1 MGFDKLSIFY
11 IISPIRIFHVLQTK
25 LGNIQ
30 MKQKNIQ
37 VKLSKLL
44 SLIATLITLSSCGGG
59 SGGGGGGDSSLN
71 QAPEALDRSFSV
83 EEDNTLGIMLIAT
96 AADATIASYQ
106 IVTQPGNGTLTGTGA
121 SRVYSPNSNFNGSD
135 FIEFTATD
143 SEGAVSRV
151 ARYDIT
157 VTPANDAPG
166 FSSSSSVFF
175 AENSTSAVVTLT
187 ATDVDNDAITFSI
200 TGGSDS
206 NSFTLNNTV
215 ISFNSAPD
223 FENPTDS
230 DADNNYSVIVSATDG
245 MGSSTQT
252 ITVTV
257 TDVADLIFINQ
268 PPEALDRSF
277 SVEEDNTLSIMLIA
291 TDTVATIASYQ
302 IVTQPGNGTLTGT
315 GTSHVYSP
323 NSNFNG
329 SDFIEFTATDNNGA
343 VSRVAR
349 YDITVTA
356 VNDAPG
362 FSSSS
367 SVFFAENSTSA
378 VVTLTATD
386 VENDTITFSIT
397 GGSDSNSFTLNN
409 AVLAFNSAPDF
420 ENPTDS
426 GADNDYSVIVSA
438 TDSMDSSTLAI
449 TVTVTDAANQAP
461 EALDRSFSVEEDNTL
476 NIMLIATDT
485 DTTIANY
492 QIVTQPGNGTLT
504 GTGASRVYSPN
515 SNFNGS
521 DFIEFTATDSEEA
534 VSRVARYDIT
544 VTADNDAPEFSSSSS
559 VFFAENST
567 SAVVTL
573 TATDVDNDTI
583 TFSITGGSD
592 SNSFTL
598 NNAVLAFNSA
608 PDFENPTDSGA
619 DNDYSVTVSATD
631 GMDSSTL
638 AITVTVTDAANQPPE
653 ALDSSFSVEEDNT
666 LNIMLI
672 AIAPDATIAS
682 YQIVTPPGNGTLTG
696 TGASRVYSPNSN
708 FNGSDFIEFT
718 ATDSEGAV
726 SRVARYDITVT
737 AVNDAPGFSSSSSVF
752 FVENST
758 SAVVTLTATDVENDT
773 ITFSITG
780 GSDSNSFTLNN
791 AVLAFNSAPDFENPT
806 DSDADNDY
814 SVIVSATD
822 SMDSST
828 LAITVTVT
836 DAANQPPI
844 ALDSSFSV
852 EEDNTLNIMLIA
864 IAADTTIASY
874 QIVTQPGNG
883 TLTGTGASRLYS
895 PNSNFNGSD
904 FIEFTATDSEGA
916 VSRVARY
923 DITVTAV
930 NDAPG
935 FSSSS
940 SVFFAENSTS
950 AVVTLTAT
958 DVENDTITFSITG
971 GSDSN
976 SFTLNNAVLAF
987 NSAPDFENPTD
998 SDADNNYSV
1007 IVSAT
1012 DSMDSSTLAITVTVT
1027 DAANQPPEALDSSF
1041 SVEEDNT
1048 LNIMLIATD
1057 TDTTIASYQIVT
1069 QPGNG
1074 TLTGTGASRVYSP
1087 NSNFNGSDFIEFTAT
1102 DSEGAVSRVA
1112 RYDIT
1117 VTAVNDAPGFSSSS
1131 SVFFAE
1137 NSTSAVVTLTAT
1149 DVEND
1154 TITFSITGGS
1164 DSNSFTLNN
1173 AVLAFNSAPDFENP
1187 TDSDADNN
1195 YSVIVSATDSMD
1207 SSTLAITVTV
1217 TDAANQPPEAL
1228 DSSFSVE
1235 EDNTLNIMLIATD
1248 TDTTIA
1254 SYQIVTQ
1261 PGNGTLTGTGA
1272 SRVYS
1277 PNSNFNGSDFI
1288 EFTATDSEGAVSR
1301 VARYDITVTAV
1312 NDAPGFSSSSSVFF
1326 VENSTSAVVTLT
1338 ATDVENDTFTF
1349 SITGGSDSNSFTLNN
1364 AVLAF
1369 NSAPDFENPT
1379 DSGADNDYS
1388 VTVSATDGM
1397 DSSTLAITV
1406 TVTDAA
1412 NQPPEALDR
1421 SFSVEEDNTLN
1432 IMLIAIAPDATIAS
1446 YQIVTPPGNG
1456 TLTGTGA
1463 SRVYSPNSN
1472 FNGSDFIEFTA
1483 TDSEEAV
1490 SRVARYDITVT
1501 AVNDAPGFSSSSTV
1515 FFVENSTSAV
1525 VTLTATDVE
1534 NDTIT
1539 FSITGGS
1546 DSNSFTLNNAV
1557 LAFNSAPDFE
1567 NPTDSDTDNDYSVTV
1582 SATDGMDSSTLAITV
1597 TVTDAANQAPEALD
1611 RSFSVEEDNTL
1622 NIMLIATD
1630 TDTTIASYQ
1639 IVTQPVNGTL
1649 TGTGASR
1656 LYSPNSNFNGSDFI
1670 EFTATDSE
1678 EAVSRVARYDITVT
1692 AVNDA
1697 PGFSSSST
1705 VFFAENSTSAVVTL
1719 TATDVEND
1727 AITFSITGGSDSN
1740 SFTLNNAVLAFNSAP
1755 DFENPTDSDTD
1766 NDYSVT
1772 VSATDGMDSSTLAI
1786 TVTVTDESQLRLTV
1800 SYPPPNSNLGGGAT
1814 QTTVT
1819 GNLFDDEDDDVS
1831 TTDIDSVM
1839 VNSIAAQL
1847 GDGNSRWLTRVPV
1860 SAGFNTLTIDVSDGL
1875 TTESVIQLLNNAPI
1889 LGTVNDMVLDSTNNR
1904 LLIVDGSLNIIA
1916 ALNLTTGNHSV
1927 SSASGT
1933 GSGIDFGTLLGL
1945 VLDSNNNRILVT
1957 DSELNAIIAVDLVT
1971 GNRSLISAFGT
1982 GSGISFAFPSNL
1994 VLDSNNNRVLV
2005 TDANL
2010 FAIIAVDLTTGDRSI
2025 ISSLVTGSGTDFA
2038 FPNDL
2043 VLDSNNN
2050 RILVTDSFLNAI
2062 IEVDLTTGNRT
2073 VISDNATGSG
2083 VNFLFSSG
2091 IVLDSNNN
2099 RVLVIDSFLNAIIA
2113 VDLATGNR
2121 TVISDNSTGSGF
2133 NFSLLLDSIVL
2144 DSNNNRV
2151 LVANTNPNAIVAVD
2165 LTTGDRTVMLLINS
2179 DVVSGINF
2187 SFPTAAVLDNNNNRL
2202 LVADA
2207 APNNAAIVEED
2218 LATGNRN
2225 LISDLNTGSG
2235 TNLNFPS
2242 GLALDSGNNRVLVTD
2257 SGSAALIAVDL
2268 STGNRTVISD
2278 SSTGSG
2284 IDFVVPQD
2292 LVLDSDNNRVLVSD
2306 GSTAVIAVDLATGNR
2321 TVISDSSTGSGI
2333 DFGFLHGLVLDSDN
2347 NRILVSDEGI
2357 ISIVAVDLATGD
2369 RTVISG
2375 SSTGSGTNFI
2385 SPFSIVLDGN
2395 NNRVLVTDII
2405 LNAIVAV
2412 DLATGNRTVISGE
2425 NTSFGFNFSFPTDL
2439 VLDSNN
2445 NRLLVIDADLNN
2457 IITVDLATGER
2468 AIDFR

>member
-1 MGFDKLSIFY
+1 MKL
-11 IISPIRIFHVLQTK
+11 
-25 LGNIQ
+25 N
-30 MKQKNIQ
+30 
-37 VKLSKLL
+37 KLL
-44 SLIATLITLSSCGGG
+44 ILIATLITLSSCA
-59 SGGGGGGDSSLN
+59 GDSSPN

-83 EEDNTLGIMLIAT
+83 EENNTLDIMLIAT
-96 AADATIASYQ
+96 DTDGTIASYQ
-106 IVTQPGNGTLTGTGA
+106 IVTQPVNGTLTGTGA

-157 VTPANDAPG
+157 VTAINDTPV
-166 FSSSSSVFF
+166 FSSSSRVFI
-175 AENSTSAVVTLT
+175 AENSTSTVVTLT
-187 ATDVDNDAITFSI
+187 ATDVN
-200 TGGSDS
+200 
-206 NSFTLNNTV
+206 
-215 ISFNSAPD
+215 
-223 FENPTDS
+223 
-230 DADNNYSVIVSATDG
+230 
-245 MGSSTQT
+245 
-252 ITVTV
+252 
-257 TDVADLIFINQ
+257 
-268 PPEALDRSF
+268 
-277 SVEEDNTLSIMLIA
+277 
-291 TDTVATIASYQ
+291 
-302 IVTQPGNGTLTGT
+302 
-315 GTSHVYSP
+315 
-323 NSNFNG
+323 
-329 SDFIEFTATDNNGA
+329 
-343 VSRVAR
+343 
-349 YDITVTA
+349 
-356 VNDAPG
+356 
-362 FSSSS
+362 
-367 SVFFAENSTSA
+367 
-378 VVTLTATD
+378 
-386 VENDTITFSIT
+386 NDTITFSII

-426 GADNDYSVIVSA
+426 DADNNYSVIVSA
-438 TDSMDSSTLAI
+438 TDSMGSSTLAI
-449 TVTVTDAANQAP
+449 TITVTDAANQAP
-461 EALDRSFSVEEDNTL
+461 EALDSSFSVEEDNTL

-485 DTTIANY
+485 DTTIASY
-492 QIVTQPGNGTLT
+492 QIVTQ
-504 GTGASRVYSPN
+504 
-515 SNFNGS
+515 
-521 DFIEFTATDSEEA
+521 
-534 VSRVARYDIT
+534 
-544 VTADNDAPEFSSSSS
+544 
-559 VFFAENST
+559 
-567 SAVVTL
+567 
-573 TATDVDNDTI
+573 
-583 TFSITGGSD
+583 
-592 SNSFTL
+592 
-598 NNAVLAFNSA
+598 
-608 PDFENPTDSGA
+608 
-619 DNDYSVTVSATD
+619 
-631 GMDSSTL
+631 
-638 AITVTVTDAANQPPE
+638 
-653 ALDSSFSVEEDNT
+653 
-666 LNIMLI
+666 
-672 AIAPDATIAS
+672 
-682 YQIVTPPGNGTLTG
+682 PGNGTLTG

-737 AVNDAPGFSSSSSVF
+737 AVNDAPGFSSSSTVF

-806 DSDADNDY
+806 DSDADNNYSVIVSATDSMDSSTLAITVTVTDAANQAPEALDRSFSVEEDNTLNIMLIATDTDTTIASYQIVTQPVNGTLTGTGASRVYSPNSNFNGSDFIEFTATDSEEAVSRVARYDITVTAVNDAPGFSSSSSVFFVENSTSAVVTLTATDVDNDTITFSITGGSDSNSFTLNNAVLAFNSAPDFENPTDSGADNNYSVIVSATDSMDSSTLAITVTVTDAANQAPEALDSSFSVEEDNTLNIMLIATAADTTIASYQIVTQPGNGTLTGTGASRVYSPNSNFNGSDFIEFTATDSEEAVSRVARYDITVTAVNDAPGFSSSSSVFFVENSTSAVVTLTATDVDNDTITFSITGGSDSNSFTLNNAVLAFNSAPDFENPTDSGADNNY

-940 SVFFAENSTS
+940 TVFFVENSTS

-998 SDADNNYSV
+998 SGADNNYSV

-1027 DAANQPPEALDSSF
+1027 DAANQAPEALDSSF

-1102 DSEGAVSRVA
+1102 DSEEAVSRVA

-1131 SVFFAE
+1131 TVFFAE
-1137 NSTSAVVTLTAT
+1137 NNTSAVVTLTAT
-1149 DVEND
+1149 DVDND
-1154 TITFSITGGS
+1154 TI
-1164 DSNSFTLNN
+1164 
-1173 AVLAFNSAPDFENP
+1173 
-1187 TDSDADNN
+1187 
-1195 YSVIVSATDSMD
+1195 
-1207 SSTLAITVTV
+1207 
-1217 TDAANQPPEAL
+1217 
-1228 DSSFSVE
+1228 
-1235 EDNTLNIMLIATD
+1235 
-1248 TDTTIA
+1248 
-1254 SYQIVTQ
+1254 
-1261 PGNGTLTGTGA
+1261 
-1272 SRVYS
+1272 
-1277 PNSNFNGSDFI
+1277 
-1288 EFTATDSEGAVSR
+1288 
-1301 VARYDITVTAV
+1301 
-1312 NDAPGFSSSSSVFF
+1312 
-1326 VENSTSAVVTLT
+1326 
-1338 ATDVENDTFTF
+1338 TF

-1406 TVTDAA
+1406 TVTDVA
-1412 NQPPEALDR
+1412 NQAPEALDR

-1483 TDSEEAV
+1483 TDNNEAV

-1534 NDTIT
+1534 NDTFT

-1567 NPTDSDTDNDYSVTV
+1567 NPTDSGADNDYSVIV

-1639 IVTQPVNGTL
+1639 IVTQPGNGTL

-1656 LYSPNSNFNGSDFI
+1656 VYSPNSNFNGSDFI

-1692 AVNDA
+1692 PDNDA
-1697 PGFSSSST
+1697 PGFSSSSS

-1727 AITFSITGGSDSN
+1727 TITFSITGGSDSNSFTLNNAVLAFNSAPDFENPTDSNADNNYSIIVSATDGMDSSTLAITVTVTDTNDAPEFSSSSSVFFAENSTSAVVTLTATDVDNDTITFSITGGSDSN

-1786 TVTVTDESQLRLTV
+1786 TVTVTDESQLRLAV
-1800 SYPPPNSNLGGGAT
+1800 SYPTPNANLGGEVT

-1839 VNSIAAQL
+1839 VNSIEAQL
-1847 GDGNSRWLTRVPV
+1847 SDGNSRWSARVPV
-1860 SAGFNTLTIDVSDGL
+1860 STGFNTLTVGVSDGL
-1875 TTESVIQLLNNAPI
+1875 TTESVIQLLNNALI
-1889 LGTVNDMVLDSTNNR
+1889 LGVAADMVLDSTNNR
-1904 LLIVDGSLNIIA
+1904 LLVA
-1916 ALNLTTGNHSV
+1916 
-1927 SSASGT
+1927 
-1933 GSGIDFGTLLGL
+1933 
-1945 VLDSNNNRILVT
+1945 
-1957 DSELNAIIAVDLVT
+1957 
-1971 GNRSLISAFGT
+1971 
-1982 GSGISFAFPSNL
+1982 
-1994 VLDSNNNRVLV
+1994 
-2005 TDANL
+2005 
-2010 FAIIAVDLTTGDRSI
+2010 
-2025 ISSLVTGSGTDFA
+2025 
-2038 FPNDL
+2038 
-2043 VLDSNNN
+2043 
-2050 RILVTDSFLNAI
+2050 DSFQ
-2062 IEVDLTTGNRT
+2062 
-2073 VISDNATGSG
+2073 
-2083 VNFLFSSG
+2083 
-2091 IVLDSNNN
+2091 
-2099 RVLVIDSFLNAIIA
+2099 
-2113 VDLATGNR
+2113 
-2121 TVISDNSTGSGF
+2121 
-2133 NFSLLLDSIVL
+2133 
-2144 DSNNNRV
+2144 
-2151 LVANTNPNAIVAVD
+2151 NAIVAVD
-2165 LTTGDRTVMLLINS
+2165 LTTGNGTVIS
-2179 DVVSGINF
+2179 DSVTGSGINF
-2187 SFPTAAVLDNNNNRL
+2187 SFPR
-2202 LVADA
+2202 
-2207 APNNAAIVEED
+2207 
-2218 LATGNRN
+2218 
-2225 LISDLNTGSG
+2225 S
-2235 TNLNFPS
+2235 
-2242 GLALDSGNNRVLVTD
+2242 LALDSGNNRVLVAD
-2257 SGSAALIAVDL
+2257 SGLSAVIAVDL
-2268 STGNRTVISD
+2268 VTGNRTVVSDSSTGSGTNLSSLSSIALDSDNNRVLVSDLSLDAIVAVDLTTGNRTVISD

-2284 IDFVVPQD
+2284 TNFDNLQD
-2292 LVLDSDNNRVLVSD
+2292 IVLDSNNNRVLVTDS
-2306 GSTAVIAVDLATGNR
+2306 GLNAVIAVDLTTGDRTVITDSVTGSGTNFFSLQFIALDSSNNQVVVTDASLGAVVTVDLATGNRTVISNFSTGSGVNFVSPRNVVSDSSNNRALVIDISLNAILAVDFTTGNRTTILDSSTGSGTNFVNLQGIVLDSNNNRALVTDITIDTIAAVDLATGNR
-2321 TVISDSSTGSGI
+2321 TVISNFSTGSGTNFNDPQSI
-2333 DFGFLHGLVLDSDN
+2333 VLDSNN
-2347 NRILVSDEGI
+2347 NRALVADSALDA
-2357 ISIVAVDLATGD
+2357 IVAVDLATGN
-2369 RTVISG
+2369 RTVISNN
-2375 SSTGSGTNFI
+2375 STGSGINF
-2385 SPFSIVLDGN
+2385 SDPQDIVLDSN
-2395 NNRVLVTDII
+2395 NNRVLVADSG

-2412 DLATGNRTVISGE
+2412 DLATGNRTVISDSG
-2425 NTSFGFNFSFPTDL
+2425 TGSGTNFVNL
-2439 VLDSNN
+2439 QGIVLDSNN
-2445 NRLLVIDADLNN
+2445 NRVVAVDDAGAINNGIFAVDLSTGDRTVISDSSTGSGTNFFNPQDIVLDSNNNRVLVTDITLDAIVAVDLATGNRAVISNDSTGSGMNFNTPRSIVLDSNN
-2457 IITVDLATGER
+2457 NRVLVADSGLNVVFVVDLATGER
-2468 AIDFR
+2468 AIASR